1 MADTEAM
8 PPRLMFAAA
17 SATLTAVGDV
27 ATTPIDAAADAVTT
41 VTAVEV
47 AETPIAAE
55 AAPCVVSGSPYS
67 PELKTPEPYVER
79 KAISLP

>member
-17 SATLTAVGDV
+17 SATLMAVGWEE
-27 ATTPIDAAADAVTT
+27 TTTTDADADAETT
-41 VTAVEV
+41 VTAPDV
-47 AETPIAAE
+47 AETTMDAE